1 MSQLPL
7 TGQERIAALQRFG
20 YTEREAGFLCL
31 AALHGGYFLRRHYS
45 QFLARQDG
53 GTVAQL
59 IEKALALNHA
69 RALTYHPK
77 TNIYHL
83 YTRPFYEV
91 LGQVDNRNRRQ
102 REPLTIKNKLMG
114 LDFVLTH
121 PGHRYLATE
130 QEKVEYFT
138 GALQLPY
145 SVLPTKLYHSAESQT
160 ARYFVEKYPIFLPT
174 ESPAG
179 QPPVVSFCF
188 VDEGMT
194 TLARFTTFLG
204 QYEEL
209 FASLTQFRLIYVASV
224 PTLFEGARRAFDR
237 FVNLSANRANGSVHG
252 NEIPGLL
259 EHFAARRLYEA
270 KDLAGFDRDKLIRY
284 RNERQQFSGA
294 KYDVLFERW
303 KTVGDGAVVE
313 ISAPENAPPERMCG
327 AFSTCLLE
335 ISYDLFGTLT
345 AY

>member
-7 TGQERIAALQRFG
+7 TDQERTAALQRFG
-20 YTEREAGFLCL
+20 YTEREAAFLCL

-45 QFLARQDG
+45 QFLSLQDG

-114 LDFVLTH
+114 LDFVLAH

-130 QEKVEYFT
+130 QEKVAYFT
-138 GALQLPY
+138 GALHLPH

-188 VDEGMT
+188 VDEGLT
-194 TLARFTTFLG
+194 TLARFTTFLA
-204 QYEEL
+204 QYAGL
-209 FASLTQFRLIYVASV
+209 FAALAQFRLIYVAAA
-224 PTLFEGARRAFDR
+224 PALFEGARRAFER
-237 FVNLSANRANGSVHG
+237 FVNRGDHAANGIVHG
-252 NEIPGLL
+252 QEIPRLL
-259 EHFAARRLYEA
+259 EHFKARRLYEA
-270 KDLAGFDRDKLIRY
+270 RDLAGFDRVKLISF
-284 RNERQQFSGA
+284 RNDRQQFSGA
-294 KYDVLFERW
+294 KYDALYERW
-303 KTVGDGAVVE
+303 KTVGAGALLE
-313 ISAPENAPPERMCG
+313 ISAPGNAPAERMCG

-345 AY
+345 AF

>member
-7 TGQERIAALQRFG
+7 TDQDRIAALQRFG
-20 YTEREAGFLCL
+20 YTEREAAFLCL

-45 QFLARQDG
+45 QFLSRQDG
-53 GTVAQL
+53 GTIAQL
-59 IEKALALNHA
+59 IEKTLALNHA
-69 RALTYHPK
+69 RALTYHPR

-83 YTRPFYEV
+83 YARPFYEV

-102 REPLTIKNKLMG
+102 REALTIKNKLMG

-138 GALQLPY
+138 GACQLPP

-160 ARYFVEKYPIFLPT
+160 ARYFVEKYPIFLPPA
-174 ESPAG
+174 SPAS
-179 QPPVVSFCF
+179 PSAVVSFCF

-194 TLARFTTFLG
+194 TLSRFTTFLG
-204 QYEEL
+204 QYAKL
-209 FASLTQFRLIYVASV
+209 FAALAQFRVIYVAAT
-224 PTLFEGARRAFDR
+224 PALFEGARRGFER
-237 FVNLSANRANGSVHG
+237 FVNRSDDPTNGIVHG
-252 NEIPGLL
+252 QEMARLL
-259 EHFAARRLYEA
+259 EHFAARRLYES
-270 KDLAGFDRDKLIRY
+270 KDLAGFDRDKLIRF

-294 KYDVLFERW
+294 TYDAFYERW
-303 KTVGDGAVVE
+303 KAAGDEAVLA
-313 ISAPENAPPERMCG
+313 ISAPENAPPERLCG

-345 AY
+345 AF